1 MKDQRSATQILFGF
15 LPDQTVDAKGSVW
28 KVSHWRHPDTIR
40 RVYTD
45 GLRSELKRLAS
56 PWEAAGTDDGFVQ
69 DLHART
75 ELEVVSV
82 SRESGVQLEP
92 FPRIWIC
99 RRCNRIHDVPTGT
112 CQCGSA
118 DARGQLPFVGFHSGC
133 GDLIAPH
140 LPRCPTHRQVRVRW
154 PGTSSAREIQFECP
168 ICNRVTQRGFVA
180 RNCTCGVGDP
190 RYVFQVHRAS
200 SVFTPR
206 SCVMV
211 NPPSNERIQEITDAG
226 GPARALRWVLDGM
239 PSGGIRAGRPTRD
252 ALSRDLRAAGLSAS
266 VIATMVEAAEA
277 AGELAEDPTPTALPD
292 AVREEAEKEAVTIA
306 LSIVEPRS
314 SISILRERSAHD
326 PALAELHGPFYAA
339 ALENAGLETVELIDR
354 FPVLTAQFGY
364 TRGGGSPGEDRLRT
378 YRSSRGGYT
387 IYGDLAQTEALFFRL
402 SPMRVHTWLT
412 DRGFALPSA
421 ANDRAA
427 RAAILSSAALPHHGQ
442 DPDDSLGSVLLT
454 LVHSYAHRVVRAASV
469 FAGIERSA
477 LSELLVPRHLGFY
490 IYGAARGDFVLGGLQ
505 AVFDT
510 ELHHLLDAVVFDE
523 SRCALDPGC
532 SISGGACPACLHLG
546 EPSCRAFN
554 RYLDRSVLFGE
565 RGYLRPMV

>member
-1 MKDQRSATQILFGF
+1 MRDQRSATQILFGF

-28 KVSHWRHPDTIR
+28 KVSHWRQPGAIR

-69 DLHART
+69 DMHART
-75 ELEVVSV
+75 DLEVVSV
-82 SRESGVQLEP
+82 SREDGVQLEP
-92 FPRIWIC
+92 FPRVWVC
-99 RRCNRIHDVPTGT
+99 RTCNRIHDAPTGN
-112 CQCGSA
+112 CQCGSS

-133 GDLIAPH
+133 GDLIAPY
-140 LPRCPTHRQVRVRW
+140 LPRCPTHKQVRVRW

-168 ICNRVTQRGFVA
+168 VCNRVTQRGFVA

-239 PSGGIRAGRPTRD
+239 APGGIRAGRPTRD
-252 ALSRDLRAAGLSAS
+252 ALTRELKATGLSDA
-266 VIATMVEAAEA
+266 VIAAMVQAAEA
-277 AGELAEDPTPTALPD
+277 AGELADDPVPVALPE

-306 LSIVEPRS
+306 LSMAEPRAT
-314 SISILRERSAHD
+314 IAVLRERSAHD
-326 PALAELHGPFYAA
+326 PVLAGIHGARYGA
-339 ALENAGLETVELIDR
+339 ALSVAGLETVELIDR

-364 TRGGGSPGEDRLRT
+364 TRGGGAPGEDRLRT
-378 YRSSRGGYT
+378 YRTPRGGYT
-387 IYGDLAQTEALFFRL
+387 IYGDLAQTEALLFWL
-402 SPMRVHTWLT
+402 APLRVHAWLVAQ
-412 DRGFALPSA
+412 GYSLPPA
-421 ANDRAA
+421 ADDRAA
-427 RAAILSSAALPHHGQ
+427 RVAILSSAVVPHYGQ
-442 DPDDSLGSVLLT
+442 DPDDGLGSALLT

-490 IYGAARGDFVLGGLQ
+490 VYGAARGDFVLGGLQ

-510 ELHHLLDAVVFDE
+510 ELHRLLDAVVHDE

-532 SISGGACPACLHLG
+532 TTSGGACPACLHLG

-554 RYLDRSVLFGE
+554 RYLDRGVLFGDG
-565 RGYLRPMV
+565 GYLRA